1 MVEAEKPKSK
11 ILRESVLWNK
21 LENWV
26 DQYKKDVEYWGVGSG
41 PIFTVYE
48 DSLGAVERVVVD
60 EDQILKRSKVRRDAV
75 ENLAEVRSKILNAKN
90 IAREMESGNNV
101 IARNSSVAKFV
112 VEGKEEGGGFVKA
125 VQGFVAKP
133 RLLPR
138 LSWVGRKVLY
148 VLVVVWV
155 VKKLFVAFGERDK
168 EVEYTATEKE
178 MMRRKIKAR
187 EEKEKLTKRAVE
199 VVVESSEAPVVDIKK
214 PKLDK
219 EQLRNSILKVTG
231 SADKLVVHD
240 SSDKVKTRSTEM
252 DYKVQE
258 IREMARQARKI
269 EGSNGVVGN
278 RDMETDDP
286 VIEISSDDSEQYDGL
301 SNHQNEVSKER

>member
-101 IARNSSVAKFV
+101 IARNSSVAKFMV
-112 VEGKEEGGGFVKA
+112 
-125 VQGFVAKP
+125 
-133 RLLPR
+133 
-138 LSWVGRKVLY
+138 
-148 VLVVVWV
+148 
-155 VKKLFVAFGERDK
+155 
-168 EVEYTATEKE
+168 
-178 MMRRKIKAR
+178 
-187 EEKEKLTKRAVE
+187 
-199 VVVESSEAPVVDIKK
+199 
-214 PKLDK
+214 
-219 EQLRNSILKVTG
+219 
-231 SADKLVVHD
+231 
-240 SSDKVKTRSTEM
+240 
-252 DYKVQE
+252 
-258 IREMARQARKI
+258 
-269 EGSNGVVGN
+269 
-278 RDMETDDP
+278 
-286 VIEISSDDSEQYDGL
+286 
-301 SNHQNEVSKER
+301 